1 MPLDSFDLADRFV
14 RTEGVE
20 KVEREATDRGKPKRK
35 KDICFQQMSFP
46 SFWKGRLKSIF
57 LNKTKNAAHRA
68 ATNRSPT
75 HWVRFGEE
83 EQGSG
88 RMTFFSPVGIKERR
102 SKADFA
108 PTWKGRLKSILS
120 TGPQRRPTGLLAG
133 GAFAPYER
141 FAAGKTSAQG
151 EFTSPKHFY
160 HRRVEPPFGRRNPK
174 KGRHL
179 LKAGVFLFWYG

>member
-1 MPLDSFDLADRFV
+1 
-14 RTEGVE
+14 
-20 KVEREATDRGKPKRK
+20 
-35 KDICFQQMSFP
+35 MSFP
-46 SFWKGRLKSIF
+46 SFWKGRLKAIF

>member
-1 MPLDSFDLADRFV
+1 
-14 RTEGVE
+14 
-20 KVEREATDRGKPKRK
+20 
-35 KDICFQQMSFP
+35 
-46 SFWKGRLKSIF
+46 
-57 LNKTKNAAHRA
+57 
-68 ATNRSPT
+68 
-75 HWVRFGEE
+75 
-83 EQGSG
+83 
-88 RMTFFSPVGIKERR
+88 MTFFSPVGIKERR

-174 KGRHL
+174 KEDTCFQQ
-179 LKAGVFLFWYG
+179 VSSFFWYG

>member
-1 MPLDSFDLADRFV
+1 
-14 RTEGVE
+14 
-20 KVEREATDRGKPKRK
+20 
-35 KDICFQQMSFP
+35 
-46 SFWKGRLKSIF
+46 
-57 LNKTKNAAHRA
+57 
-68 ATNRSPT
+68 
-75 HWVRFGEE
+75 
-83 EQGSG
+83 
-88 RMTFFSPVGIKERR
+88 MTFFSPVGIKERR

-174 KGRHL
+174 RKDIL
-179 LKAGVFLFWYG
+179 SDVLSFWCG